1 MEKYEINLFRG
12 ARDRSARTRKGAA
25 APFRFLPRRMEA
37 SVWDKIDLENFIFYL
52 SVRGKAPVTARRGRL
67 HCAGG
72 TPALRKLLAVYNRFF
87 GKQNQRFLQ
96 AELNRN
102 KAEDSDFYRCYERE
116 QRAHPLF
123 PSFQIAP
130 ERR

>member
-116 QRAHPLF
+116 QRTHPLF
-123 PSFQIAP
+123 PSFQIVP
-130 ERR
+130 KRR

>member
-1 MEKYEINLFRG
+1 
-12 ARDRSARTRKGAA
+12 
-25 APFRFLPRRMEA
+25 MEA

-52 SVRGKAPVTARRGRL
+52 SMRGKAPVTAREGRL
-67 HCAGG
+67 HCADG
-72 TPALRKLLAVYNRFF
+72 TPALRELLAVYNRFF

-116 QRAHPLF
+116 QRTHPLF
-123 PSFQIAP
+123 PSFQIAAK
-130 ERR
+130 RR